1 MPLHVGSGCLPATIT
16 NLRINCIAQSATPPE
31 MSLWEKIKEFFCSTH
46 QTEAQECIWT
56 ICHPSVGTTRED
68 VVSRFE
74 QLRMLVYA
82 GYEESIHSGRHG
94 ESHFCILDADNQEI
108 LSVTLD
114 DAGNYTV
121 NCQGHNETYRFTM
134 DIEQGE
140 ECTEHAE
147 GASGTLQVSP
157 LPDPAAPQT
166 PAAYDAVWSEW
177 KRAAPA
183 EELRGRAATVQRIC
197 TCLNNGSRELNV
209 GESGLTALP
218 DCLPAHITTL
228 VIPHNNYLTSLPTLP
243 SGLEVLT
250 VEDNQLTSLP
260 PLPSGL
266 EVLTVEDNQL
276 TSLPPLPSGLEVL
289 TVEDNQLTSL
299 PPLPSGLEVLTVE
312 DNQLTSLP
320 PLPSGLE
327 VLTVEDNQLTS
338 LPPLPS
344 GLEVLTVED
353 NQLTSLPP
361 LPSGLE
367 VLTVEDNQLTSLPP
381 LPSGLEVLTV
391 EDNQLT
397 SLPPLPAGLVVLTV
411 SGNQLTSLPP
421 LPAGLQT
428 LSVAGN
434 QLTSL
439 PPLPAG
445 LQMLLVA
452 RNQLTSL
459 PPLPAGLQM
468 LLVARNQ
475 LTSLPPLP
483 PAGLQTLSVAGNQLT
498 SLPPLPAG
506 LQMLSVAG
514 NQLTRLPPLPA
525 GLRRLLVAG
534 NQLTSLPP
542 LPAGLQMLLVARN
555 QLTSLPPLP
564 AGLQMLSVSDNQLT
578 SLPLLPAGLEL
589 LTLERN
595 PQLVRLPPL
604 PEGLQTLS
612 VDANPQLTRLPALP
626 SGLQRLYARNNQ
638 LTRLPESITGLSS
651 EASVNLE
658 GNPLS
663 ERTLQ
668 ALREIT
674 SAPGY
679 SGPRI
684 LFDMAGASAPR
695 EARALHLAA
704 AGWLVPARE
713 GEPAPAD
720 RWHMFGQEDNA
731 AAFSLFLDRLSE
743 TENFMKDA
751 GFKAQISSWLVQLA
765 EDEALRAKTFA
776 MATEATASCQDRV
789 TLALHQM
796 KNVQLVHDA
805 EKGQYDNN
813 LAALVATGREM
824 FRLEKLEQIAREKAG
839 TLALADDVEV
849 YLAYQNKLKKA
860 LGLTSVTAEMR
871 FFGVSGVT
879 VSDLQAAELQ
889 VKAAE
894 KSELREWILQ
904 WGPLHSV
911 LERKAPERVNALRE
925 KQISDYEETY
935 RMLSDTELRPFGLVG
950 NTDAER
956 TIGARAMESAKKT
969 FLDGLRPLVEEMLG
983 SYLAP

>member
-46 QTEAQECIWT
+46 QTEALECIWT

-74 QLRMLVYA
+74 QLRMLAYA

-157 LPDPAAPQT
+157 LPAPAAPQT

-218 DCLPAHITTL
+218 DCLPTHITTL

-276 TSLPPLPSGLEVL
+276 TSLPPLPAELEL
-289 TVEDNQLTSL
+289 
-299 PPLPSGLEVLTVE
+299 
-312 DNQLTSLP
+312 
-320 PLPSGLE
+320 
-327 VLTVEDNQLTS
+327 
-338 LPPLPS
+338 
-344 GLEVLTVED
+344 
-353 NQLTSLPP
+353 
-361 LPSGLE
+361 
-367 VLTVEDNQLTSLPP
+367 
-381 LPSGLEVLTV
+381 
-391 EDNQLT
+391 
-397 SLPPLPAGLVVLTV
+397 LTV

-421 LPAGLQT
+421 LPAGLQM
-428 LSVAGN
+428 LSVSGN

-445 LQMLLVA
+445 LQTLL
-452 RNQLTSL
+452 
-459 PPLPAGLQM
+459 
-468 LLVARNQ
+468 
-475 LTSLPPLP
+475 
-483 PAGLQTLSVAGNQLT
+483 VAGNQLT
-498 SLPPLPAG
+498 S
-506 LQMLSVAG
+506 
-514 NQLTRLPPLPA
+514 LPPLPA

-542 LPAGLQMLLVARN
+542 LPAGLQV
-555 QLTSLPPLP
+555 
-564 AGLQMLSVSDNQLT
+564 LSVSDNQLT

-589 LTLERN
+589 LTLDRN

-651 EASVNLE
+651 EAIVNLY

-668 ALREIT
+668 ALQNIT

-684 LFDMAGASAPR
+684 LFDMAGASTPR

-704 AGWLVPARE
+704 ADWLVPARE

-731 AAFSLFLDRLSE
+731 DAFSLFLDRLSE
-743 TENFMKDA
+743 TENFIKDA
-751 GFKAQISSWLVQLA
+751 GFKAQISSWLAQLA
-765 EDEALRAKTFA
+765 EDEALRANTFA
-776 MATEATASCQDRV
+776 MATEATSSCEDRV
-789 TLALHQM
+789 TFFLHQM
-796 KNVQLVHDA
+796 KNVQLVHNA
-805 EKGQYDNN
+805 EKGQYDND

-824 FRLEKLEQIAREKAG
+824 FRLGKLEQIAREKVR
-839 TLALADDVEV
+839 TLALVDEIEV
-849 YLAYQNKLKKA
+849 WLAYQNKLKKS
-860 LGLTSVTAEMR
+860 LGLTSVTSEMR
-871 FFGVSGVT
+871 FFDVSGVT
-879 VSDLQAAELQ
+879 VTDLQDAELQ

-894 KSELREWILQ
+894 KSEFREWILQ
-904 WGPLHSV
+904 WGPLHRV

-935 RMLSDTELRPFGLVG
+935 RMLSDTELRPSGLVG

-983 SYLAP
+983 SYLNVQWRRN

>member
-46 QTEAQECIWT
+46 QTEALECIWT

-74 QLRMLVYA
+74 QLRMLAYA

-157 LPDPAAPQT
+157 LPAPAAPQT

-260 PLPSGL
+260 PLPAEL
-266 EVLTVEDNQL
+266 EL
-276 TSLPPLPSGLEVL
+276 
-289 TVEDNQLTSL
+289 
-299 PPLPSGLEVLTVE
+299 
-312 DNQLTSLP
+312 
-320 PLPSGLE
+320 
-327 VLTVEDNQLTS
+327 
-338 LPPLPS
+338 
-344 GLEVLTVED
+344 
-353 NQLTSLPP
+353 
-361 LPSGLE
+361 
-367 VLTVEDNQLTSLPP
+367 
-381 LPSGLEVLTV
+381 
-391 EDNQLT
+391 
-397 SLPPLPAGLVVLTV
+397 LTV

-428 LSVAGN
+428 LSVSGN

-445 LQMLLVA
+445 LQTLL
-452 RNQLTSL
+452 
-459 PPLPAGLQM
+459 
-468 LLVARNQ
+468 
-475 LTSLPPLP
+475 
-483 PAGLQTLSVAGNQLT
+483 VAGNQLT
-498 SLPPLPAG
+498 S
-506 LQMLSVAG
+506 
-514 NQLTRLPPLPA
+514 LPPLPA

-542 LPAGLQMLLVARN
+542 LPAGLQV
-555 QLTSLPPLP
+555 
-564 AGLQMLSVSDNQLT
+564 LSVSDNQLT

-589 LTLERN
+589 LTLDRN
-595 PQLVRLPPL
+595 PQLARLPPL

-704 AGWLVPARE
+704 ADWLVPARE

-731 AAFSLFLDRLSE
+731 AAFSLFLDRLGE
-743 TENFMKDA
+743 TENCIKDA

-765 EDEALRAKTFA
+765 KDEALRAKTFA

-824 FRLEKLEQIAREKAG
+824 FRLEKLEQIAREKVR
-839 TLALADDVEV
+839 TLALVDEIEV
-849 YLAYQNKLKKA
+849 WLAYQNKLKKS

-871 FFGVSGVT
+871 FFRISGVT

-894 KSELREWILQ
+894 KSEFREWILQ

-935 RMLSDTELRPFGLVG
+935 RMLSDTELRPSGLVG

-983 SYLAP
+983 SYLAS

>member
-1 MPLHVGSGCLPATIT
+1 MPLHVGRGCLPATIT

-157 LPDPAAPQT
+157 LPAPAAPQT
-166 PAAYDAVWSEW
+166 PAEYDAVWSEW
-177 KRAAPA
+177 KGAAPA

-218 DCLPAHITTL
+218 DRLPAHITTL
-228 VIPHNNYLTSLPTLP
+228 VIPHNNYLTSLPT
-243 SGLEVLT
+243 
-250 VEDNQLTSLP
+250 
-260 PLPSGL
+260 
-266 EVLTVEDNQL
+266 
-276 TSLPPLPSGLEVL
+276 
-289 TVEDNQLTSL
+289 
-299 PPLPSGLEVLTVE
+299 
-312 DNQLTSLP
+312 
-320 PLPSGLE
+320 
-327 VLTVEDNQLTS
+327 
-338 LPPLPS
+338 
-344 GLEVLTVED
+344 
-353 NQLTSLPP
+353 

-468 LLVARNQ
+468 LSVAGNQ

-483 PAGLQTLSVAGNQLT
+483 AGLQMLLVARNQLT

-542 LPAGLQMLLVARN
+542 LPAGLQV
-555 QLTSLPPLP
+555 
-564 AGLQMLSVSDNQLT
+564 LSVSDNQLT

>member
-260 PLPSGL
+260 PLP
-266 EVLTVEDNQL
+266 
-276 TSLPPLPSGLEVL
+276 
-289 TVEDNQLTSL
+289 
-299 PPLPSGLEVLTVE
+299 
-312 DNQLTSLP
+312 
-320 PLPSGLE
+320 
-327 VLTVEDNQLTS
+327 
-338 LPPLPS
+338 
-344 GLEVLTVED
+344 
-353 NQLTSLPP
+353 
-361 LPSGLE
+361 
-367 VLTVEDNQLTSLPP
+367 
-381 LPSGLEVLTV
+381 
-391 EDNQLT
+391 
-397 SLPPLPAGLVVLTV
+397 AGLVVLTV

-421 LPAGLQT
+421 L
-428 LSVAGN
+428 
-434 QLTSL
+434 
-439 PPLPAG
+439 
-445 LQMLLVA
+445 
-452 RNQLTSL
+452 
-459 PPLPAGLQM
+459 
-468 LLVARNQ
+468 
-475 LTSLPPLP
+475 

-542 LPAGLQMLLVARN
+542 LPAGLQMLSVAGNQLTRLPPLPAGLRRLLVARN

-564 AGLQMLSVSDNQLT
+564 AGLQMLSVAGNQLTRLPPLPAGLRRLLVAGNQLTSLPPLPAGLQVLSVSDNQLT

>member
-157 LPDPAAPQT
+157 LPAPAAPQT
-166 PAAYDAVWSEW
+166 PAEYDAVWSEW
-177 KRAAPA
+177 KGAAPA

-218 DCLPAHITTL
+218 DRLPAHITTL

-260 PLPSGL
+260 PLPAEL
-266 EVLTVEDNQL
+266 EL
-276 TSLPPLPSGLEVL
+276 
-289 TVEDNQLTSL
+289 
-299 PPLPSGLEVLTVE
+299 
-312 DNQLTSLP
+312 
-320 PLPSGLE
+320 
-327 VLTVEDNQLTS
+327 
-338 LPPLPS
+338 
-344 GLEVLTVED
+344 
-353 NQLTSLPP
+353 
-361 LPSGLE
+361 
-367 VLTVEDNQLTSLPP
+367 
-381 LPSGLEVLTV
+381 
-391 EDNQLT
+391 
-397 SLPPLPAGLVVLTV
+397 LTV

-428 LSVAGN
+428 LSVSGN

-445 LQMLLVA
+445 LQTLL
-452 RNQLTSL
+452 
-459 PPLPAGLQM
+459 
-468 LLVARNQ
+468 
-475 LTSLPPLP
+475 
-483 PAGLQTLSVAGNQLT
+483 VAGNQLT
-498 SLPPLPAG
+498 S
-506 LQMLSVAG
+506 
-514 NQLTRLPPLPA
+514 LPPLPA

-542 LPAGLQMLLVARN
+542 LPAGLQV
-555 QLTSLPPLP
+555 
-564 AGLQMLSVSDNQLT
+564 LSVSDNQLT

-589 LTLERN
+589 LTLDRN
-595 PQLVRLPPL
+595 PQLARLPPL

-651 EASVNLE
+651 EAIVNLY

-668 ALREIT
+668 ALRNIT

-731 AAFSLFLDRLSE
+731 AAFSLFLDRLGE

>member
-1 MPLHVGSGCLPATIT
+1 MPLHVGSGCFPATIT

-74 QLRMLVYA
+74 QLRMLAYA

-94 ESHFCILDADNQEI
+94 ESHFCILDADSQEI

-121 NCQGHNETYRFTM
+121 NCQGYSETYRFTM

-157 LPDPAAPQT
+157 LPAPASPQT
-166 PAAYDAVWSEW
+166 PAEYDAVWSAW
-177 KRAAPA
+177 RRAAPA
-183 EELRGRAATVQRIC
+183 EESRGRAAAVQKMRA
-197 TCLNNGSRELNV
+197 CLNNGSRELNV

-260 PLPSGL
+260 PLPSEL
-266 EVLTVEDNQL
+266 EVL
-276 TSLPPLPSGLEVL
+276 S
-289 TVEDNQLTSL
+289 
-299 PPLPSGLEVLTVE
+299 
-312 DNQLTSLP
+312 
-320 PLPSGLE
+320 
-327 VLTVEDNQLTS
+327 
-338 LPPLPS
+338 
-344 GLEVLTVED
+344 
-353 NQLTSLPP
+353 
-361 LPSGLE
+361 
-367 VLTVEDNQLTSLPP
+367 
-381 LPSGLEVLTV
+381 
-391 EDNQLT
+391 
-397 SLPPLPAGLVVLTV
+397 V
-411 SGNQLTSLPP
+411 SG
-421 LPAGLQT
+421 
-428 LSVAGN
+428 
-434 QLTSL
+434 
-439 PPLPAG
+439 
-445 LQMLLVA
+445 
-452 RNQLTSL
+452 
-459 PPLPAGLQM
+459 
-468 LLVARNQ
+468 
-475 LTSLPPLP
+475 
-483 PAGLQTLSVAGNQLT
+483 
-498 SLPPLPAG
+498 
-506 LQMLSVAG
+506 
-514 NQLTRLPPLPA
+514 
-525 GLRRLLVAG
+525 
-534 NQLTSLPP
+534 
-542 LPAGLQMLLVARN
+542 
-555 QLTSLPPLP
+555 
-564 AGLQMLSVSDNQLT
+564 NQLT

-589 LTLERN
+589 LTVERN
-595 PQLVRLPPL
+595 LQLLRLPPL

-612 VDANPQLTRLPALP
+612 VDDNPQLTRLPALP
-626 SGLQRLYARNNQ
+626 SGLQLLFARNNQ
-638 LTRLPESITGLSS
+638 LTRLPESLIHLSS
-651 EASVNLE
+651 EATVNLE

-668 ALREIT
+668 ALRDIT

-684 LFDMAGASAPR
+684 RFDMAGASAPR

-704 AGWLVPARE
+704 ADWLVPARE

-743 TENFMKDA
+743 TENFIKDA

-796 KNVQLVHDA
+796 KNVQLVHNA

-824 FRLEKLEQIAREKAG
+824 FRLGKLEQIAREKVR
-839 TLALADDVEV
+839 TLALVDEIEV
-849 YLAYQNKLKKA
+849 WLAYQNKLRKP

-894 KSELREWILQ
+894 KSEFREWILQ

-925 KQISDYEETY
+925 KQISDYDETY
-935 RMLSDTELRPFGLVG
+935 RMLSDTELRPSGLVG

-983 SYLAP
+983 SYLKVQWRRN